1 MTAGDG
7 VLSIPSGG
15 PGTSGAR
22 EADLRAGL
30 DDLLRAVV
38 APKAIRHAAMGVET
52 VDGTFR
58 WSGALGDAYPGGTPM
73 RAGAPFFIASVTK
86 LVTATV
92 VLRLWEQGRLQL
104 DDPIAAHLPATLVR
118 GLHRLGG
125 VDHSDR
131 ITVRH
136 LLAHTSGL
144 PDYFEGRPKGGR
156 SVSQRLETEGDLS
169 WTVEDVANIVRGL
182 RPHFPPQPVDA
193 PRQRARYSDTNYQ
206 LLAAV
211 IEAVTGRPF
220 HQACD
225 TLVFEPLG
233 LQHTYLFGRAQRAES
248 EERPATI
255 WFGNQP
261 LDAPRTFTSLGPD
274 GGIVSTLDDLMT
286 FMRAFVRGTLF
297 EHRRTLGERERR
309 WNRFGFHPTALRTP
323 GWPIEYGL
331 GVMRFHLPRVF
342 TPLRPMPAVIG
353 HSGAT
358 GTWLF
363 HCPELDVLLAG
374 TVDQATAAA
383 VPYRLVPKV
392 LRMVTDARDRTRR
405 T

>member
-1 MTAGDG
+1 
-7 VLSIPSGG
+7 V
-15 PGTSGAR
+15 
-22 EADLRAGL
+22 
-30 DDLLRAVV
+30 LRAVV
-38 APKAIRHAAMGVET
+38 APKAIRHAAMAVET

-58 WSGALGDAYPGGTPM
+58 WSGALGDANPGGTPM
-73 RAGAPFFIASVTK
+73 RAGTPFFIASVTK

-92 VLRLWEQGRLQL
+92 VLRLWEQGRLEL
-104 DDPIAAHLPATLVR
+104 DDSITAHLPATLVS

-125 VDHSDR
+125 ANHSDR

-144 PDYFEGRPKGGR
+144 PDYFEGRPRGGQ

-169 WTVEDVANIVRGL
+169 WTIEDVASIVRGL
-182 RPHFPPQPVDA
+182 RPHFPPQPADA

-233 LQHTYLFGRAQRAES
+233 LEHTYVFGRAQRAES

-297 EHRRTLGERERR
+297 EHRRTPGERERR
-309 WNRFGFHPTALRTP
+309 WNRFGFHPMVLRTP

-331 GVMRFHLPRVF
+331 GVMRFRLPRLF
-342 TPLRPMPAVIG
+342 TPFRPMPAVIG

-392 LRMVTDARDRTRR
+392 LRMVADARDDTGRT
-405 T
+405 